1 MTAIVALQGV
11 WENKLAALGRTTFH
25 NPTWIAAI
33 LFYILNLE
41 MLLQVQ
47 QLSDMNVDVKNYENI
62 INKTKNAV
70 AISLWDITVKYYDS
84 YIRTSASSF
93 SQFDPSRI
101 QAKWINPNN
110 GSFCSTMSQP
120 HHY

>member
-1 MTAIVALQGV
+1 MTVILALQDV
-11 WENKLAALGRTTFH
+11 WENKLATLGRTTFN
-25 NPTWIAAI
+25 NPTCIAAI

-70 AISLWDITVKYYDS
+70 AISL
-84 YIRTSASSF
+84 
-93 SQFDPSRI
+93 
-101 QAKWINPNN
+101 
-110 GSFCSTMSQP
+110 
-120 HHY
+120 